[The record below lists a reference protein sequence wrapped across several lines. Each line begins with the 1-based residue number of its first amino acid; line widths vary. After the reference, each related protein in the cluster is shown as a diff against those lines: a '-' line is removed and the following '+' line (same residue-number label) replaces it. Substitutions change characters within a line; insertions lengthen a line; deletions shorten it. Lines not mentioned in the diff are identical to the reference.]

1 MVEGANS
8 SALGARAASRVGGR
22 GVRGDLAELQWP
34 EVAFGRMMKPLAT
47 RLVRGTLLLLLASIG
62 FFHLQILLTRLADG
76 SVLQPLVVARWIASL
91 AVCAVW
97 LSLRRRGV
105 RLFRGRA
112 ALVFWLLLVLIHG
125 VGLVP
130 GAIAPALQV
139 MPTEAFLA
147 AVRISVVV
155 AGVFT
160 AGVLLALAG
169 KARPTVPERLR
180 RTGSRQSAERKA
192 AQLAFAGPRAPPL

>member
-125 VGLVP
+125 V
-130 GAIAPALQV
+130 
-139 MPTEAFLA
+139 
-147 AVRISVVV
+147 VV